1 MKFFKFFLFIA
12 FFTSLYFSI
21 FSYISASSTAKINPT
36 SDKNNFYLQLEHA
49 LETAQIKTFQDIIKD
64 YENQLEFYIINESNS
79 STKVILSTQKNPY
92 WQIAS
97 LQEIFKTA
105 KINNKQLQ
113 LVDLSINHP
122 YATFKNN

>member
-1 MKFFKFFLFIA
+1 MKFFKIFLFIIFLA
-12 FFTSLYFSI
+12 SLSFSI
-21 FSYISASSTAKINPT
+21 YSYNLSSIEKINPI
-36 SDKNNFYLQLEHA
+36 SDKNNFYFQLEHG
-49 LETAQIKTFQDIIKD
+49 LKIAQINNTNNTIKD
-64 YENQLEFYIINESNS
+64 YQNQLEFYIINESNNP
-79 STKVILSTQKNPY
+79 TKIILSTQKNPY

-97 LQEIFKTA
+97 LQEILKVA

>member
-1 MKFFKFFLFIA
+1 MKLFKILLFIV
-12 FFTSLYFSI
+12 FISSLGFSI
-21 FSYISASSTAKINPT
+21 YSLTTFSENKIDPT
-36 SDKNNFYLQLEHA
+36 SIKNNFYVQLEHG
-49 LETAQIKTFQDIIKD
+49 LKTAQINITKSTIRD
-64 YENQLEFYIINESNS
+64 YQNQFEFYIINESNNP
-79 STKVILSTQKNPY
+79 TKIILSTQKNPY

-97 LQEIFKTA
+97 LQEILKTA